1 MLSKLLCLVSFSDH
15 RVKSHNKWKV
25 SFWKRSIK
33 HTNEQNRERRS
44 DRTIKW
50 TREGVNEKK
59 TSRERRAS
67 EMMDRRLNELREL
80 TYALTHE
87 RIGQNTRTDG
97 RTEWWWNIFILRN
110 AQYSTSS
117 WGMRCKEKSFVK
129 NIISEISFFFFVL
142 HRWSL
147 SWLLSSVAYFS
158 LPALPLKTRRVTT
171 TATKNISNV

>member
-1 MLSKLLCLVSFSDH
+1 MKKPKEIFVQRDAFLPIQRFYIASFFCVGFYWSVRFMLSKLLCLVSFSDH

-50 TREGVNEKK
+50 TREGIDEKK

-80 TYALTHE
+80 IDARTHE

-97 RTEWWWNIFILRN
+97 RTGWWWNVFILRN
-110 AQYSTSS
+110 AQY
-117 WGMRCKEKSFVK
+117 
-129 NIISEISFFFFVL
+129 
-142 HRWSL
+142 
-147 SWLLSSVAYFS
+147 
-158 LPALPLKTRRVTT
+158 
-171 TATKNISNV
+171 